1 MVIKKSADAPEEAV
15 PNLDEDIDNPERNP
29 VEALRRLTEI
39 YESEESENEDENEAD
54 LINQLYDLA
63 NNGMRSDD

>member
-1 MVIKKSADAPEEAV
+1 MVIKRSADAPEEAV
-15 PNLDEDIDNPERNP
+15 PNLDEDIDNPERNR